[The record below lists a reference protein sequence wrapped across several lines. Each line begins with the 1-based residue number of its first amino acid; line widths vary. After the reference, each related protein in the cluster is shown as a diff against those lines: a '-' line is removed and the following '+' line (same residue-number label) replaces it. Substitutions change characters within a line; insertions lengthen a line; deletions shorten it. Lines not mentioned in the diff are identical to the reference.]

1 MRDLLA
7 AVRSS
12 EITGVRYPAIN
23 SPGGTHMKRQ
33 WSLRTRVAISI
44 GLLGLGLGSVFS
56 YTLMQLGERYEHTIL
71 RTVLA
76 AEADAA
82 RADIAEGLIPRMP
95 ETRHLEGWLVP
106 DMNSPRLPEAL
117 RGLRPGIH
125 EYGSDDGEEPHVGVF
140 ESAEGML
147 VYRID
152 IGQLEA
158 LEEALQFWTWMLV
171 LLCAGVTTAIGW
183 WLAGRALG
191 PVDALAQ
198 SVASLPLEPV
208 PTALAAN
215 LSPDALGRLA
225 SAIDHYQLRL
235 AEAAS
240 AQKDFFANASHE
252 LRSPITALRGAVEVL
267 LDDPTVSAAQR
278 RRLQRLERS
287 VVHLHWLLDALI
299 WIARGPGEAEAL
311 VFKIQIDAVADR
323 MASRLAHRGVTLDI
337 ECADDEL
344 VIAPRRW
351 LETMLSNLL
360 RAVVDQRPAGRVP
373 LRVADGCLRLG
384 NTVQHWMPSRSDQG
398 IGITMVERMAAVLGW
413 RVRCGLDSSQLF
425 SVELDTRGKRLPPH

>member
-1 MRDLLA
+1 
-7 AVRSS
+7 
-12 EITGVRYPAIN
+12 
-23 SPGGTHMKRQ
+23 MKRQ
-33 WSLRTRVAISI
+33 WSLRMRVATSI
-44 GLLGLGLGSVFS
+44 GLLGLVLGSAFS
-56 YTLMQLGERYEHTIL
+56 YTLKQLAERYEHILL

-82 RADIAEGLIPRMP
+82 RADMAEGLMPRMP

-106 DMNSPRLPEAL
+106 DMNSQRLPEAL
-117 RGLRPGIH
+117 RGLPPGIH
-125 EYGSDDGEEPHVGVF
+125 EYRSEEGEEPHVGVF
-140 ESAEGML
+140 EGAEGML

-152 IGQLEA
+152 IGQIEE
-158 LEEALQFWTWMLV
+158 LEEALQFWIWVLV
-171 LLCAGVTTAIGW
+171 WLCAAVTTAIGW

-198 SVASLPLEPV
+198 SVAALPLEPV
-208 PTALAAN
+208 PTALAAS
-215 LSPDALGRLA
+215 LPPDGLGRLA

-240 AQKDFFANASHE
+240 AQKIFFANASHE

-267 LDDPTVSAAQR
+267 LDDQTVSAPQR
-278 RRLQRLERS
+278 RRLERLERS

-299 WIARGPGEAEAL
+299 WIARGPGEVESL
-311 VFKIQIDAVADR
+311 RFKSQLEVAADR
-323 MASRLAHRGVTLDI
+323 MASRLSHRGVTLDI
-337 ECADDEL
+337 QCADDE
-344 VIAPRRW
+344 VVVAPRRW

-360 RAVVDQRPAGRVP
+360 RAVVDQRPAGRMP
-373 LRVADGCLRLG
+373 LHVDGGCLRLG
-384 NTVQHWMPSRSDQG
+384 DAVQHWMPSRSDQG

-425 SVELDTRGKRLPPH
+425 SVELDMRGKRLPPS